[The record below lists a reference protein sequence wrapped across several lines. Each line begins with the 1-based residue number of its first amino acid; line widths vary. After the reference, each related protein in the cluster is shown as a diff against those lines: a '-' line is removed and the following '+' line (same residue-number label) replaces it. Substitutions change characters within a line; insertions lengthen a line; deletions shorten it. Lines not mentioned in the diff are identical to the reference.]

1 MWLRNGERRI
11 GPSRGTFGYVFIKA
25 GDEGMAMINDKWK
38 KKRVKSTLLY
48 CSSPTLLL
56 PVHTLDRQI
65 SSSNKWPHVEE
76 RKQVLTIN
84 NTIRFFYTYYSGCH
98 TCRLNLKV
106 INVFGC
112 WSPTTEGF
120 WMELWSVAAE
130 KKFSLLYAD
139 PFNVYQDVYVWVCVC
154 DREVNGTK
162 KRRLILLTNLPVV
175 LFFKTRFGVYLRL
188 SVVVDNNIIKIIA
201 IHAMI

>member
-1 MWLRNGERRI
+1 
-11 GPSRGTFGYVFIKA
+11 
-25 GDEGMAMINDKWK
+25 
-38 KKRVKSTLLY
+38 
-48 CSSPTLLL
+48 
-56 PVHTLDRQI
+56 
-65 SSSNKWPHVEE
+65 
-76 RKQVLTIN
+76 
-84 NTIRFFYTYYSGCH
+84 
-98 TCRLNLKV
+98 
-106 INVFGC
+106 
-112 WSPTTEGF
+112 
-120 WMELWSVAAE
+120 MELWSVAAE

-188 SVVVDNNIIKIIA
+188 SVVVDNNIIKRIA